1 VGKDWVNQAFYPLD
15 LAFLT
20 GSRKEVTPMFLSN
33 LMLFATIIVFLALT
47 PGPDVIYITT
57 RGIAQGRRAALLST
71 VGICIGYLVY
81 TMFAALGLSALLQSS
96 AIAFDIVRY
105 AGAIYLV
112 YLGIRTLLS
121 KQGGP
126 LTLGVVASVPPK
138 RILRQGMLTSML
150 NPKGILVF
158 AALLPQFVNPHIGN
172 VPLQMTAFG
181 LTFTLICLC
190 IYGGY
195 AYLSGS
201 FGEKLAARPR
211 FASVLKYLTG
221 SVLIGLGARL
231 LFLERS

>member
-1 VGKDWVNQAFYPLD
+1 
-15 LAFLT
+15 
-20 GSRKEVTPMFLSN
+20 MFISN
-33 LMLFATIIVFLALT
+33 LILFATIIIFLALT

-57 RGIAQGRRAALLST
+57 RGMAQGRRAAWLSA

-81 TMFAALGLSALLQSS
+81 TMLAALGLSALLRSS
-96 AIAFDIVRY
+96 AMAFDIVRY
-105 AGAIYLV
+105 AGGIYLV

-121 KQGGP
+121 KAGGP
-126 LTLGVVASVPPK
+126 LTKGAVNAAPPS
-138 RILRQGMLTSML
+138 RILQQGILTSML

-158 AALLPQFVNPHIGN
+158 AALLPQFVNAHLGS

-201 FGEKLAARPR
+201 LGEKLATQPR
-211 FASVLKYLTG
+211 FVSVLKYLTG

>member
-1 VGKDWVNQAFYPLD
+1 
-15 LAFLT
+15 
-20 GSRKEVTPMFLSN
+20 MFLSN
-33 LMLFATIIVFLALT
+33 LLLFASIIVVLALT

-57 RGIAQGRRAALLST
+57 RGMAQGRRAALLST
-71 VGICIGYLVY
+71 VGICIGYLIY
-81 TMFAALGLSALLQSS
+81 TMLAVLGLSALLQSS
-96 AIAFDIVRY
+96 TIAFDIVRY

-112 YLGIRTLLS
+112 YLGIRTLS
-121 KQGGP
+121 EQTRGP
-126 LTLGVVASVPPK
+126 LTRGAVNPAPPG
-138 RILRQGMLTSML
+138 RILQQGILTSLL

-158 AALLPQFVNPHIGN
+158 AALLPQFVNPHLGS

-195 AYLSGS
+195 AYLSGRL
-201 FGEKLAARPR
+201 GEKLATQPR
-211 FASVLKYLTG
+211 FASVLRWLTG

>member
-1 VGKDWVNQAFYPLD
+1 
-15 LAFLT
+15 
-20 GSRKEVTPMFLSN
+20 MFISN
-33 LMLFATIIVFLALT
+33 LILFATIIIFLALT

-57 RGIAQGRRAALLST
+57 RGMAQGRRAAWLSA

-81 TMFAALGLSALLQSS
+81 TMLAALGLSALLRSS
-96 AIAFDIVRY
+96 AMAFDIVRY
-105 AGAIYLV
+105 AGGIYLV

-121 KQGGP
+121 KAGGP
-126 LTLGVVASVPPK
+126 LTKGAVNAAPPS
-138 RILRQGMLTSML
+138 RILQQGILTSML

-158 AALLPQFVNPHIGN
+158 AALLPQFVNSHLGS

-201 FGEKLAARPR
+201 LGEKLATQPR
-211 FASVLKYLTG
+211 FVSVLKYLTG

>member
-1 VGKDWVNQAFYPLD
+1 
-15 LAFLT
+15 
-20 GSRKEVTPMFLSN
+20 MFFSN
-33 LMLFATIIVFLALT
+33 LLLFASIIVVLALT

-57 RGIAQGRRAALLST
+57 RGMAQGRRAALLST

-81 TMFAALGLSALLQSS
+81 TMLAALGLTAVLQSS

-112 YLGIRTLLS
+112 YLGARTLMS
-121 KQGGP
+121 KHGGP
-126 LTLGVVASVPPK
+126 LAQGAVNPVPAG
-138 RILRQGMLTSML
+138 RILQQGILTSML

-158 AALLPQFVNPHIGN
+158 AALLPQFVNSHIGS
-172 VPLQMTAFG
+172 VPLQMIAFG

-195 AYLSGS
+195 AYLSGRL
-201 FGEKLAARPR
+201 GEKLATQPR
-211 FASVLKYLTG
+211 FATILRWLTG
-221 SVLIGLGARL
+221 SILIGLGARL

>member
-1 VGKDWVNQAFYPLD
+1 
-15 LAFLT
+15 
-20 GSRKEVTPMFLSN
+20 MFISN
-33 LMLFATIIVFLALT
+33 LLLFASIIVVLALT

-57 RGIAQGRRAALLST
+57 RGMAQGRRAALLST

-81 TMFAALGLSALLQSS
+81 TMLAALGLSALLQSS

-121 KQGGP
+121 KHGGP
-126 LTLGVVASVPPK
+126 LRLRADNPAPAG
-138 RILRQGMLTSML
+138 RILQQGILTSML

-158 AALLPQFVNPHIGN
+158 AALLPQFVNPHIDS

-195 AYLSGS
+195 AYLSGRL
-201 FGEKLAARPR
+201 GEKLATQPR
-211 FASVLKYLTG
+211 FASVLRWLTG

>member
-1 VGKDWVNQAFYPLD
+1 
-15 LAFLT
+15 
-20 GSRKEVTPMFLSN
+20 MFFSN
-33 LMLFATIIVFLALT
+33 LILFATIIVVLALT

-81 TMFAALGLSALLQSS
+81 TMLAALGLSAVLQSS

-112 YLGIRTLLS
+112 YLGIRALLS
-121 KQGGP
+121 KYRGP
-126 LTLGVVASVPPK
+126 LTQGAVNPLPAR
-138 RILRQGMLTSML
+138 RILQQGILTSML

-158 AALLPQFVNPHIGN
+158 AALLPQFVNPHLGG

-195 AYLSGS
+195 AYFSGRL
-201 FGEKLAARPR
+201 GEKLATQPR
-211 FASVLKYLTG
+211 FASVLSFLTG

-231 LFLERS
+231 LFLERR